1 MEDNM
6 SNASTWLK
14 TFIAGFSVVSAML
27 VVTLFTPAPYGDLS
41 RIGRLSDAEFGWKVA
56 PPPAPRDALK
66 GVTVDEADVLVVGD
80 SFSMTLYWQAPLVQA
95 GLRVATIYWGQFG
108 YLCRDFSSW
117 AAQAGFKGKVVIVE
131 SVERLLDERLRKGD
145 SCQTM
150 IKEPVAKTTPFIRSF
165 TEVPPPAFNWS
176 GKLSTG
182 LTTYRNTRRAKQADG
197 DTLYGK
203 DTQVRL
209 VPEGCRQFS
218 HRLCDRALFFK
229 EDVDN
234 GPLTLETFEL
244 LKRFTASQSLPL
256 IWMVIPNKTTVYV
269 EPQHSKPFVEAFR
282 ATGHGPDLFAFVE
295 ARRRQVPD
303 FYFPN
308 DTHIS
313 MHGQLALGELM
324 LAEVRNFLPAAP
336 ARSP

>member
-1 MEDNM
+1 MN
-6 SNASTWLK
+6 SAAIWLK
-14 TFIAGFSVVSAML
+14 TFVAGFGAVSAML
-27 VVTLFTPAPYGDLS
+27 VLTLFTPAPYGDLS
-41 RIGRLSDAEFGWKVA
+41 RIGRLSDAEFGWRA
-56 PPPAPRDALK
+56 PPPPAPTDALK
-66 GVTVDEADVLVVGD
+66 GVPVDQADVLVVGD

-95 GLRVATIYWGQFG
+95 GLRVATVYWGQFG
-108 YLCRDFSSW
+108 YLCRDFSQW
-117 AAQAGFKGKVVIVE
+117 AAQAGFRGQAVIVE
-131 SVERLLDERLRKGD
+131 SVERLLDERLRQGD
-145 SCQTM
+145 ACGAM
-150 IKEPVAKTTPFIRSF
+150 IKAPVAKTTPFIRSF
-165 TEVPPPAFNWS
+165 TEVPAPAFNWS
-176 GKLSTG
+176 AKLTTG
-182 LTTYRNTRRAKQADG
+182 LVTYRNTRRAKQADA

-229 EDVDN
+229 EDVDK

-269 EPQHSKPFVEAFR
+269 DPQHSKPFVEAFR
-282 ATGHGPDLFAFVE
+282 AAGYGPDLFAF
-295 ARRRQVPD
+295 AQKQRQQVPD

-324 LAEVRNFLPAAP
+324 LAQVRKATPATP

>member
-1 MEDNM
+1 MN
-6 SNASTWLK
+6 SAPTWLK
-14 TFIAGFSVVSAML
+14 TFVVGFGAVSAML
-27 VVTLFTPAPYGDLS
+27 VVTLFTPPPYGDLS
-41 RIGRLSDAEFGWKVA
+41 RIGRLSDAEFGWRA
-56 PPPAPRDALK
+56 PPPPAPADALK
-66 GVTVDEADVLVVGD
+66 GVPVDQADVLVVGD
-80 SFSMTLYWQAPLVQA
+80 SFSMTLYWQAPLVKA
-95 GLRVATIYWGQFG
+95 GLRVATVYWGQFG
-108 YLCRDFSSW
+108 YLCRDFSNW
-117 AAQAGFKGKVVIVE
+117 AAQAGFKGRVVIVE

-145 SCQTM
+145 QCPTM
-150 IKEPVAKTTPFIRSF
+150 IKAPVARTTPFIKSF
-165 TEVPPPAFNWS
+165 TDVPPSAFNWS
-176 GKLSTG
+176 AKLTTG
-182 LTTYRNTRRAKQADG
+182 LVTYRNTRRAKQTGG

-209 VPEGCRQFS
+209 VPDGCRQFS

-269 EPQHSKPFVEAFR
+269 DPQHSRPFVEAFR
-282 ATGHGPDLFAFVE
+282 AAGYGPDLFAFAQE
-295 ARRRQVPD
+295 QRKQVPD

-308 DTHIS
+308 DTHVS

-324 LAEVRNFLPAAP
+324 LAQVRKALPATST
-336 ARSP
+336 RSP